1 MIRAISKKTNLA
13 ARLLICGLALSACGS
28 DEGAIKNVP
37 RDRTLILGLP
47 QMRDYDSFNPFIV
60 GTQSPGFDY
69 LFEPLYFYNAYVEKD
84 HLIPWIAER
93 HEYNADYTEATIHI
107 RKGVQW
113 SDGRPWTAH
122 DLKFTIDMLR
132 AHAPELAFSTDMD
145 TWVAEVQVPD
155 SLTARFVLKAPNPRF
170 VFSYFTYNFGNGI
183 HIVPKHIWE
192 GEDPTSFKNLDLAR
206 GLPVVSGP
214 YRLALSEPQQRLWD
228 LREDWW
234 AAQIGFQRLPRVE
247 RIIYLPQGDENK
259 WVQLIL
265 ANQMDQCIDLRPSN
279 IKTLL
284 DQNPNVTTW
293 SGRQLPYGY
302 RDWWPPALGFN
313 NLEPPFDDP
322 DIRWAVNHAIDRE
335 QLVAIGWQ
343 GAGEYTLLPF
353 PPLPAADALHRPSSG
368 LAREVSSGKTRP
380 SSDRRYYGTQGLD
393 PRFRGSVEQKWRAA
407 ENPRRRLS
415 LPLPRLHARTRRAT
429 APRGFRRLL
438 PHVLRRL
445 HPHDPG
451 HGPRLCH
458 GQWRLGARPVLHPP
472 ALPQPLRPTHRHG
485 HAVFL
490 ALAQRGFRPLSRS
503 HGPDRARR
511 SSARAAVSPS
521 P

>member
-1 MIRAISKKTNLA
+1 MLRTFCKRPPDRDKYEKIPPKDKTRRLWGLLGSLALA
-13 ARLLICGLALSACGS
+13 ACGF
-28 DEGAIKNVP
+28 DEGGIKHVP
-37 RDRTLILGLP
+37 RNRTLILGLP

-84 HLIPWIAER
+84 HVIPWIAKS
-93 HEYNADYTEATIHI
+93 HEYNADYTEVTIHI
-107 RKGVQW
+107 RKGVTW

-122 DLKFTIDMLR
+122 DLKFTVDMLK

-206 GLPVVSGP
+206 RLPVVSGP

-234 AAQIGFQRLPRVE
+234 AAQIGFPAPAKGRAHHLPAPKATRTSGFNSSSPI
-247 RIIYLPQGDENK
+247 RWISASTCGPPTS
-259 WVQLIL
+259 
-265 ANQMDQCIDLRPSN
+265 RPSSTK
-279 IKTLL
+279 IPTS
-284 DQNPNVTTW
+284 PR
-293 SGRQLPYGY
+293 GRAANCPIGY

-322 DIRWAVNHAIDRE
+322 DMRWAVNHAIDRE

-353 PPLPAADALHRPSSG
+353 PHFPPLMHYINQVQDLLAKYPVGKHDLAQTAAIMERKGWSRDAEGMWQQNGERLRIPVVVFPS
-368 LAREVSSGKTRP
+368 L
-380 SSDRRYYGTQGLD
+380 
-393 PRFRGSVEQKWRAA
+393 F
-407 ENPRRRLS
+407 
-415 LPLPRLHARTRRAT
+415 PRLHARAGRTT

-445 HPHDPG
+445 YPHDSG

-458 GQWRLGARPVLHPP
+458 GQRRLRARSVFHPP
-472 ALPQPLRPTHRHG
+472 ALPQPLRPAHRHG
-485 HAVFL
+485 HSVFL
-490 ALAQRGFRPLSRS
+490 ALAQRGF
-503 HGPDRARR
+503 
-511 SSARAAVSPS
+511 
-521 P
+521 